1 MTPYDTEL
9 QELIRKHVS
18 DSEKIIMDAFEA
30 HFGFPITQVEDKE
43 NLERV
48 VKEGDPDTAYRYRG
62 ETFLYMGN
70 MRNIEFNKT
79 CNCHEVRISLSYK
92 MV

>member
-1 MTPYDTEL
+1 MSIYDEKM
-9 QELIRKHVS
+9 QEFIRKHIS

-48 VKEGDPDTAYRYRG
+48 IQEGNPKDAYRYRG
-62 ETFLYMGN
+62 ETFLYMYHE
-70 MRNIEFNKT
+70 RDFKFDKT
-79 CNCHEVRISLSYK
+79 NNNYDVQISLRYK